1 MQVTLRGGVVAGTD
15 RAPTMASDLVS
26 IRGWQHHSAEIANRR
41 WQRWEF
47 ALLLTAPPP

>member
-15 RAPTMASDLVS
+15 RALTMASDLVS
-26 IRGWQHHSAEIANRR
+26 IRGWQHYSAEIANRR

-47 ALLLTAPPP
+47 ALLLTASPP